1 MLALT
6 ATAVSVVLY
15 MSNHNNKLHEQ
26 QIIISLR
33 RGGSSDPRRSSGP
46 QGLAIAID
54 VDSTRGGGGVP
65 RHSSSASF
73 ISVRWASSGKYLEFD
88 LQISAAIRVAVSVYN
103 MFSVMLNR

>member
-54 VDSTRGGGGVP
+54 VDSTRGGGAFLGIPVQLP
-65 RHSSSASF
+65 SLVCAGHPQES
-73 ISVRWASSGKYLEFD
+73 I
-88 LQISAAIRVAVSVYN
+88 
-103 MFSVMLNR
+103 